1 MKDHSKNKAEL
12 IRGSLFSDRWALA
25 VCSVLVLV
33 TLAVFW
39 QVKAHEFINYDDG
52 LYITENTH
60 VQAGLSIESL
70 KWAFRTGH
78 ACNWHPVTW
87 LSHMLDVQLLGLNP
101 GRHHLVNVLFHI
113 ANALLLFLV
122 LRRMTKALWPSAFVA
137 ALFALHPLHVESVAW
152 VAERKDVLS
161 TLFWLLTMGAYIFY
175 VERPG
180 YRRYLPVLGFFALG
194 LMSKPMLVT
203 LPFVLLLLDY
213 WPLGRL
219 RPNMQDRGTPRNA
232 PSPEKPAGKKRKAAG
247 PSPQSIVP
255 VKEHAAPPGQ
265 WSMIRPLLLEKVPL
279 FVFSI
284 LSSAVT
290 ILTQERA
297 MQSLQKLPAAER
309 IANALVSYGMYLE
322 KTFWPRDLAV
332 FYPRPDAYPL
342 WQVLGAALLL
352 LAATF
357 LVIRYAKRFPY
368 LCVGWLWYL
377 GTLVPVIGLVQ
388 VGAQAMADRY
398 SYVSLIG
405 IFIMIAWGVPEWL
418 KEWPWRNTVLV
429 ALSGVALSACV
440 VITWEQLH
448 FWQDSVTLFR
458 HALKVTADN
467 CVTHNNL
474 GSALHGQGKTDD
486 AITHFRAA
494 IGINP
499 EYAEAW
505 ANLGVAYRGSG
516 RTAEAIEAFQR
527 ALRINPEYAEAW
539 NGLGNAYGESGQMAN
554 AIEALEQQALRIN
567 PEYVEAWNNLGLA
580 YQGSG
585 QTAKAIEAF
594 QQTLRI
600 NPLDAKAWYSI
611 GVAHWKS
618 GQTASA
624 VEAYQQALRIN
635 PKYAEAWNNLGLAY
649 GKADQT
655 ANAVEAYQQA
665 LSINPDNAGVWNNLG
680 LAYAKT
686 GQTVKAIEA
695 FRQSLRINPGSAR
708 AWFNLGLLYGQSGQK
723 EEVAEVYK
731 KLKAIDPAAAEEFAR
746 ILPPS

>member
-368 LCVGWLWYL
+368 LGVGWLWYL

-388 VGAQAMADRY
+388 VGLQAMADRY
-398 SYVSLIG
+398 SYVPLIG
-405 IFIMIAWGVPEWL
+405 IFIMIAWGVPDCFQRWSHRRIAL
-418 KEWPWRNTVLV
+418 GV
-429 ALSGVALSACV
+429 LSGVAILSCIV
-440 VITWEQLH
+440 VTWVQLQ
-448 FWQDSVTLFR
+448 FWQDNVALYR
-458 HALKVTADN
+458 HTLKVTTGN
-467 CVTHNNL
+467 FITNNSL
-474 GSALHGQGKTDD
+474 GAAFSAQGKNDD

-494 IGINP
+494 VGIKP

-505 ANLGVAYRGSG
+505 YNLGNAYEKSG
-516 RTAEAIEAFQR
+516 QIAKAIEAYQQ

-539 NGLGNAYGESGQMAN
+539 NNLGIAYGRAGVKEKAVEAFQRALQKNPEYAEAWNNLGAAYGEENGQTAKTF
-554 AIEALEQQALRIN
+554 EAFRQALRIN
-567 PEYVEAWNNLGLA
+567 PEYTEAWNNLGIA
-580 YQGSG
+580 YGRTG
-585 QTAKAIEAF
+585 QTAKAIETF
-594 QQTLRI
+594 QQAVRV
-600 NPLDAKAWYSI
+600 NPGNVQAWYNLGI
-611 GVAHWKS
+611 GYRES
-618 GQTASA
+618 GQRG
-624 VEAYQQALRIN
+624 QAM
-635 PKYAEAWNNLGLAY
+635 
-649 GKADQT
+649 
-655 ANAVEAYQQA
+655 
-665 LSINPDNAGVWNNLG
+665 
-680 LAYAKT
+680 
-686 GQTVKAIEA
+686 
-695 FRQSLRINPGSAR
+695 
-708 AWFNLGLLYGQSGQK
+708 
-723 EEVAEVYK
+723 EVYER
-731 KLKAIDPAAAEEFAR
+731 LKAIDPAAAEEFR
-746 ILPPS
+746 KRGL